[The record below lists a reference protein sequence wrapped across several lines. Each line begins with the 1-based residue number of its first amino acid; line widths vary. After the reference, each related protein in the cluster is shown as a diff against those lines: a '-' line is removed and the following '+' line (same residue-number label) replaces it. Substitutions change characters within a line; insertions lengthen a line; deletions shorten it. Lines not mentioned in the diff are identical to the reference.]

1 MNKNIQ
7 ILKHFLYVALTLLG
21 QQVDLTPLPLHPMTL
36 NPLTEENLPLRG
48 GPRLRKLFFRGEVK
62 CANK

>member
-48 GPRLRKLFFRGEVK
+48 GGDS
-62 CANK
+62 N